1 MRAGRRIARRMAIL
15 AVTAVVVLAVGLLG
29 GRLLATRRAGR
40 GFQERIEEIDQL
52 AGRGFLSKAES
63 SLRAAAGAARSEQD
77 WLRLLKRARG
87 LAAATGQY
95 GGLSALARRASDAI
109 PGSRPLARL
118 ALYAQLRAG
127 QAPAEPPAR
136 GLSSDPDIQYLQAE
150 AAAANQDPP
159 PADLQ
164 PELESLLSAGLRPAA
179 GNLQALAERWKD
191 EALLRDAGLAWMA
204 EGEIGRAAAV
214 FRALPDGPVARELRL
229 GAAYDA
235 GSWEEALALLEQE
248 VQASPEMLLMRADV
262 LLLLAR
268 EREAAGLYQESI
280 ARDPK
285 LFWSPYLNLGGIL
298 EDDGQQEAA
307 AELYRRAYGLFPES
321 EAAAVALLS
330 NLLRAGQREAAFQVL
345 ERSLAVLPESLPLR
359 WLLLE
364 LERGEDGAQRYQ
376 AALRKL
382 YAQHPQ
388 NAALGQALAVH
399 LLGLADPAG
408 AWAVLEEYQGPA
420 EQPWLLEAR
429 GLVKSL
435 DGDLAAGADFLRRCL
450 AAGGDGRARCNLAV
464 ILAAAGDTEAA
475 AREFSQASGQLSD
488 RPRLAAQA
496 RARLAELHLRMGNR
510 AAARRESAYALELDP
525 GNGRAL
531 LLLRMLEGE

>member
-1 MRAGRRIARRMAIL
+1 MGAGRRIARRTAIL
-15 AVTAVVVLAVGLLG
+15 AVTAAAVLAVVLLG
-29 GRLLATRRAGR
+29 GRLLSARRAGR
-40 GFQERIEEIDQL
+40 GFQERIAEIDQL

-77 WLRLLKRARG
+77 WLRLLKRARA
-87 LAAATGQY
+87 LAAARGQY
-95 GGLSALARRASDAI
+95 TGLSALARRAAASI

-118 ALYAQLRAG
+118 ALYARLRAG
-127 QAPAEPPAR
+127 QGPTEPPTR
-136 GLSSDPDIQYLQAE
+136 SLSSDPDIQYLQAE
-150 AAAANQDPP
+150 AALVRRGPP
-159 PADLQ
+159 PENLH
-164 PELESLLSAGLRPAA
+164 PELESLLAVGVRPEAR
-179 GNLQALAERWKD
+179 NLQALAARWKD
-191 EALLRDAGLAWMA
+191 EALLRDAGLAWMG

-214 FRALPDGPVARELRL
+214 FRELPDGPVARELRL

-248 VQASPEMLLMRADV
+248 VQASPEMILMRADI

-298 EDDGQQEAA
+298 EADGQREAA
-307 AELYRRAYGLFPES
+307 GELYRRAYELFPDS
-321 EAAAVALLS
+321 EAAATTLLS
-330 NLLRAGQREAAFQVL
+330 SLLRAGQREAAFQVL
-345 ERSLAVLPESLPLR
+345 GRSLALLPDSLPLR

-364 LERGEDGAQRYQ
+364 LERGEDGGERYQ
-376 AALRKL
+376 AGLRKL
-382 YAQHPQ
+382 YAEHPQ

-429 GLVKSL
+429 GLAKSL
-435 DGDLAAGADFLRRCL
+435 EGDLAAGADFLRRCL

-464 ILAAAGDTEAA
+464 VLAAAGDTETA

-531 LLLRMLEGE
+531 LLLRTLEGE

>member
-1 MRAGRRIARRMAIL
+1 MGAGRRIARRAAIL
-15 AVTAVVVLAVGLLG
+15 AVTAAAVLAVVLLG
-29 GRLLATRRAGR
+29 GRLLSARRAGR
-40 GFQERIEEIDQL
+40 GFQERIAEIDQL

-77 WLRLLKRARG
+77 WLRLLKRARA
-87 LAAATGQY
+87 LAAARGQY
-95 GGLSALARRASDAI
+95 TGLSALARRAAASI

-118 ALYAQLRAG
+118 ALYARLRAG
-127 QAPAEPPAR
+127 QGPTEPPTR
-136 GLSSDPDIQYLQAE
+136 SLSSDPDIQYLQAE
-150 AAAANQDPP
+150 AALVRRGPP
-159 PADLQ
+159 PENLH
-164 PELESLLSAGLRPAA
+164 PELESLLAVGVRPEAR
-179 GNLQALAERWKD
+179 NLQALAARWKD
-191 EALLRDAGLAWMA
+191 EALLRDAGLAWMG

-214 FRALPDGPVARELRL
+214 FRELPDGPVARELRL

-248 VQASPEMLLMRADV
+248 VQASPEMILMRADI

-298 EDDGQQEAA
+298 EADGQREAA
-307 AELYRRAYGLFPES
+307 GELYRRAYELFPDS
-321 EAAAVALLS
+321 EAAATTLLS
-330 NLLRAGQREAAFQVL
+330 SLLRAGQREAAFQVL
-345 ERSLAVLPESLPLR
+345 GRSLALLPDSLPLR

-364 LERGEDGAQRYQ
+364 LERGEDGGERYQ
-376 AALRKL
+376 AGLRKL
-382 YAQHPQ
+382 YAEHPQ

-429 GLVKSL
+429 GLAKSL
-435 DGDLAAGADFLRRCL
+435 EGDLAAGADFLRRCL

-464 ILAAAGDTEAA
+464 VLAAAGDTETA

-531 LLLRMLEGE
+531 LLLRTLEGE

>member
-1 MRAGRRIARRMAIL
+1 MGAGRRIARRTAIL
-15 AVTAVVVLAVGLLG
+15 AVTAAAVLAVVLLG
-29 GRLLATRRAGR
+29 GRLLSARRAGR
-40 GFQERIEEIDQL
+40 GFQERIAEIDQL

-77 WLRLLKRARG
+77 WLRLLKRARA
-87 LAAATGQY
+87 LAAARGQY
-95 GGLSALARRASDAI
+95 TGLSALARRAAASI

-118 ALYAQLRAG
+118 ALYARLRAG
-127 QAPAEPPAR
+127 QGPTEPPTR
-136 GLSSDPDIQYLQAE
+136 SLSSDPDIQYLQAE
-150 AAAANQDPP
+150 AALVRRGPP
-159 PADLQ
+159 PENLH
-164 PELESLLSAGLRPAA
+164 PELESLLAVGVRPEAR
-179 GNLQALAERWKD
+179 NLQALAARWKD
-191 EALLRDAGLAWMA
+191 EALLRDAGLAWMG

-214 FRALPDGPVARELRL
+214 FRELPDGPVARELRL

-248 VQASPEMLLMRADV
+248 VQASPEMILMRADI

-285 LFWSPYLNLGGIL
+285 LFLSPYLNLGGIL
-298 EDDGQQEAA
+298 EADGQREAA
-307 AELYRRAYGLFPES
+307 GELYRRAYELFPDS
-321 EAAAVALLS
+321 EAAATTLLS
-330 NLLRAGQREAAFQVL
+330 SLLRAGQREAAFQVL
-345 ERSLAVLPESLPLR
+345 GRSLALLPDSLPLR

-364 LERGEDGAQRYQ
+364 LERGEDGGERYQ
-376 AALRKL
+376 AGLRKL
-382 YAQHPQ
+382 YAEHPQ

-429 GLVKSL
+429 GLAKSL
-435 DGDLAAGADFLRRCL
+435 EGDLAAGADFLRRCL

-464 ILAAAGDTEAA
+464 VLAAAGDTETA

-531 LLLRMLEGE
+531 LLLRTLEGE

>member
-1 MRAGRRIARRMAIL
+1 M
-15 AVTAVVVLAVGLLG
+15 
-29 GRLLATRRAGR
+29 
-40 GFQERIEEIDQL
+40 
-52 AGRGFLSKAES
+52 
-63 SLRAAAGAARSEQD
+63 
-77 WLRLLKRARG
+77 
-87 LAAATGQY
+87 
-95 GGLSALARRASDAI
+95 
-109 PGSRPLARL
+109 
-118 ALYAQLRAG
+118 
-127 QAPAEPPAR
+127 
-136 GLSSDPDIQYLQAE
+136 
-150 AAAANQDPP
+150 
-159 PADLQ
+159 
-164 PELESLLSAGLRPAA
+164 ESLLSVGLRPAA

-235 GSWEEALALLEQE
+235 GSWEEALALLEEE
-248 VQASPEMLLMRADV
+248 VQASPEMILMHADLLM
-262 LLLLAR
+262 LLAR

-298 EDDGQQEAA
+298 EADGQRETAG
-307 AELYRRAYGLFPES
+307 ELYRRAYELFPES
-321 EAAAVALLS
+321 EAAATALLS
-330 NLLRAGQREAAFQVL
+330 SLLRAGQREAAFQVL

-364 LERGEDGAQRYQ
+364 LERGEGGGERYQ

-382 YAQHPQ
+382 YAEHPQ

-429 GLVKSL
+429 GLAKSL
-435 DGDLAAGADFLRRCL
+435 EGDLAAGADFLRRCL

-464 ILAAAGDTEAA
+464 ILAAGGEMEAA

-496 RARLAELHLRMGNR
+496 RARLAELHLRLGNR

-531 LLLRMLEGE
+531 LLLRTLEGE